1 MSNKILISTKEGL
14 NQLLSIISEESVS
27 RAREELSFATEDE
40 RMRQANMS
48 SDLGSLKKYQKKN
61 SKELQPEEDDDLFDD
76 EPDKKKKKKPEP
88 DGDEKTVTKK
98 KDPESVEKVTFTMI
112 KDKINTLRS
121 GHSLRDEKVRGE
133 LKDYFKRLE
142 DKQQAALFSY
152 LDGISQILT
161 AGMQGEEA
169 HAPGEPHSS
178 KHLDDEEE
186 ADEDEIDDEEDE
198 IDDEEDDAKALKL
211 KKKKS
216 RRAQSKSTGIENT
229 APPIDVGTKQRTES
243 IRRMVRELMG

>member
-1 MSNKILISTKEGL
+1 MSNKILIITKEGL

-88 DGDEKTVTKK
+88 DGDEKTATKK
-98 KDPESVEKVTFTMI
+98 KEPESVEKVTFTMI

-186 ADEDEIDDEEDE
+186 AEEDE
-198 IDDEEDDAKALKL
+198 IDDEEEDAKAPRR

>member
-1 MSNKILISTKEGL
+1 MSDKFLISTKEGL

-88 DGDEKTVTKK
+88 DG
-98 KDPESVEKVTFTMI
+98 VEKVTFTMI

-133 LKDYFKRLE
+133 LKDYFK
-142 DKQQAALFSY
+142 
-152 LDGISQILT
+152 
-161 AGMQGEEA
+161 
-169 HAPGEPHSS
+169 
-178 KHLDDEEE
+178 
-186 ADEDEIDDEEDE
+186 
-198 IDDEEDDAKALKL
+198 
-211 KKKKS
+211 
-216 RRAQSKSTGIENT
+216 
-229 APPIDVGTKQRTES
+229 
-243 IRRMVRELMG
+243 LMLR